1 MSSSLLRVI
10 EVKVRGEWRILD
22 IPTLQNEHFSYEKD
36 DYVESEKFNNDFYL
50 HYVSEASLILRDNV
64 FGFGAEDNYMKNR
77 PFPKDISEEVKK
89 ILPESRVYCVNLEDW
104 PLYIKAEKEKFEK
117 EVENYYNKKNS
128 ALINLKLD
136 SILQGFNYEQTQN
149 IIKSKDAEELPD
161 DEDLLYM
168 KDYIWS
174 ELYYNLIAINNEYD
188 SIYNLIYDIYNDW
201 PETRIYYWID

>member
-22 IPTLQNEHFSYEKD
+22 IPTIKKDHFDYEKD

-50 HYVSEASLILRDNV
+50 HYVSEASLLLRDNV
-64 FGFGAEDNYMKNR
+64 FGNGNQNFMKER
-77 PFPKDISEEVKK
+77 PFPKDISKEVKA
-89 ILPESRVYCVNLEDW
+89 ILPENYIYCVNLEDW
-104 PLYIKAEKEKFEK
+104 PIYIKLKKAEFEN

-136 SILQGFNYEQTQN
+136 CLLKGFNYEQTEN
-149 IIKSKDAEELPD
+149 IIQSKGVEELPD
-161 DEDLLYM
+161 DEDLMYM
-168 KDYIWS
+168 KDEVWT
-174 ELYYNLIAINNEYD
+174 ELYYTLIAMNSEYD
-188 SIYNLIYDIYNDW
+188 HIYDLIYDIYETW